1 MAIAAPSEGTA
12 LRLERIGA
20 RGVLYSHMVST
31 TYPKVLN
38 KYCALFFFF
47 FEVGASQKINITLCA
62 RALILGAC
70 ISAQAS
76 SPFSKMSKYQ
86 SKGPWQD
93 PLLSYTAILVVC

>member
-38 KYCALFFFF
+38 KYCAIEQL
-47 FEVGASQKINITLCA
+47 K
-62 RALILGAC
+62 
-70 ISAQAS
+70 
-76 SPFSKMSKYQ
+76 
-86 SKGPWQD
+86 
-93 PLLSYTAILVVC
+93 